1 MIMRSEYDFSGGVR
15 GKHAGKRMRTI
26 GDSTQTDLKG
36 EDLVDVIDRFLET
49 REIVVSWVFEDTE
62 GYVYKSV
69 PGTVVSNGTS
79 ISLRFEL
86 VEKNGDDENFEVI
99 IRKTNGSFHLKSD
112 HPEMKDHEYELKEYV
127 AADELVFY
135 LHDDRNRAYFHLR

>member
-1 MIMRSEYDFSGGVR
+1 MRPEYDFSGGVR
-15 GKHAGKRMRTI
+15 GKHAKKRVRII
-26 GDSTQTDLKG
+26 GDNARTNLKSS
-36 EDLVDVIDRFLET
+36 EELVDVIDRFLET
-49 REIVVSWVFEDTE
+49 KEIIVSWVFEDTE

-112 HPEMKDHEYELKEYV
+112 HPAMEDHEYELKEYV